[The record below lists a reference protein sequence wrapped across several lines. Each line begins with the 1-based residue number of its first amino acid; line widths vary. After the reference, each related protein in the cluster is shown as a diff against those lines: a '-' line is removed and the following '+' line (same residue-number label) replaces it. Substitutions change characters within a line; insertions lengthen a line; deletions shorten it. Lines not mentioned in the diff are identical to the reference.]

1 MPQGVRVEDAVVKLR
16 VEDIQAPCAGLQLGV
31 GQCGLRL
38 CGIAEGF
45 ADREH
50 AGRCAA
56 VALALGRAAGLRW
69 MQSDAPARTA
79 AADADR
85 RGLARFVPC
94 AIVAAVAGARKSVA
108 VGQSASDRVDLGVSR
123 SLKKKN
129 QRKLKL

>member
-1 MPQGVRVEDAVVKLR
+1 MIRRPPRSTRTDTLFPYTTLFRSDAVVQRR
-16 VEDIQAPCAGLQLGV
+16 VDDIHAPAAGLHLCVEQG
-31 GQCGLRL
+31 GLRL
-38 CGIAEGF
+38 GGIAEGF

-85 RGLARFVPC
+85 RGLARFEIGRANV
-94 AIVAAVAGARKSVA
+94 
-108 VGQSASDRVDLGVSR
+108 
-123 SLKKKN
+123 
-129 QRKLKL
+129 